1 MILIQNTVKQITF
14 GDSSS
19 YQNGLLT
26 VSKEELSAAALKNT
40 DGKYAFDIDVCYP
53 GEKTRIVH
61 ITDAI
66 KPSYKPDAAAFP
78 GWTEGENK
86 CGQGETVQLENLCLL
101 QTFAYPGIQEGIVD
115 MSGVGAKYSL
125 FSKKINLVMS
135 VKLLDTAIEKPVL
148 AKDLVRMQTQAAEYL
163 ASIAKDACEKKV
175 EINNPQP
182 SSLPRVGYAYF
193 VQAQGPLRNVFM
205 YGKECV
211 NMKATYLSPAEIID
225 GALVSGN
232 YIIACQKN
240 PTIYHQENP
249 VIRYGI
255 ANSGKEM
262 DFVGAIC
269 ATESNLLDGK
279 RESAA
284 SITQKALELHCDGM
298 IITQEGGGHADVDLI
313 FTNDALTDAGIR
325 TVVIANEIAGPD
337 GILPPLVSFSSK
349 VDATISTG
357 NNDQV
362 IELDAMDKSIGG
374 DAISNGAHN
383 ATDSFK
389 TPLGIMYTATNQLGV
404 SNMTTKSY

>member
-1 MILIQNTVKQITF
+1 MILIQNTVKRVTF
-14 GDSSS
+14 GDNSS

-40 DGKYAFDIDVCYP
+40 DGKYAFDIDVCCP

-115 MSGVGAKYSL
+115 MSGEGAKYSL

-163 ASIAKDACEKKV
+163 ASIAKDACEKKI

-240 PTIYHQENP
+240 PTIT
-249 VIRYGI
+249 IR
-255 ANSGKEM
+255 
-262 DFVGAIC
+262 
-269 ATESNLLDGK
+269 
-279 RESAA
+279 
-284 SITQKALELHCDGM
+284 
-298 IITQEGGGHADVDLI
+298 
-313 FTNDALTDAGIR
+313 
-325 TVVIANEIAGPD
+325 
-337 GILPPLVSFSSK
+337 
-349 VDATISTG
+349 
-357 NNDQV
+357 
-362 IELDAMDKSIGG
+362 
-374 DAISNGAHN
+374 
-383 ATDSFK
+383 K
-389 TPLGIMYTATNQLGV
+389 TPLYATASPIPARRWTLWARYAQPKAICWTASANPPPA
-404 SNMTTKSY
+404 